1 MRIAK
6 CLRALNNAMKE
17 HKKLEA
23 SMNKLIDASELAVL
37 QNLEEQHQA
46 EVLSLQEKIEN
57 NIITINEIRDEME
70 IMIANG
76 EIEKS

>member
-1 MRIAK
+1 
-6 CLRALNNAMKE
+6 MKE

-23 SMNKLIDASELAVL
+23 SMTKLIDASELAVR

-57 NIITINEIRDEME
+57 NIITVNELRDEME

>member
-1 MRIAK
+1 
-6 CLRALNNAMKE
+6 MKE

-23 SMNKLIDASELAVL
+23 SMTKLINASELAVR

-57 NIITINEIRDEME
+57 NIITINELRDEMD

>member
-1 MRIAK
+1 
-6 CLRALNNAMKE
+6 MKE

-23 SMNKLIDASELAVL
+23 SMTKLINASELAVR

-57 NIITINEIRDEME
+57 NIITVNELRDEME

>member
-1 MRIAK
+1 
-6 CLRALNNAMKE
+6 MKE

-23 SMNKLIDASELAVL
+23 SMTKLIDASELAVR

>member
-1 MRIAK
+1 
-6 CLRALNNAMKE
+6 MKE

-23 SMNKLIDASELAVL
+23 SMTKLIDASELAVR

-46 EVLSLQEKIEN
+46 EVLSLQEKIDN

>member
-1 MRIAK
+1 
-6 CLRALNNAMKE
+6 MKE

-23 SMNKLIDASELAVL
+23 SMTKLINASELAVR

>member
-1 MRIAK
+1 
-6 CLRALNNAMKE
+6 MKE

-23 SMNKLIDASELAVL
+23 SMTKLINASELAVR

-57 NIITINEIRDEME
+57 NIITINELRDEME

>member
-1 MRIAK
+1 
-6 CLRALNNAMKE
+6 MKE

-23 SMNKLIDASELAVL
+23 SMTKLIDASELAVR
-37 QNLEEQHQA
+37 QNLEEQHRA

-57 NIITINEIRDEME
+57 NIITINELRDEME

>member
-1 MRIAK
+1 
-6 CLRALNNAMKE
+6 MKE

-23 SMNKLIDASELAVL
+23 SMTKLIDASELAVL

>member
-1 MRIAK
+1 MT
-6 CLRALNNAMKE
+6 
-17 HKKLEA
+17 
-23 SMNKLIDASELAVL
+23 KLIDASELAVR

-46 EVLSLQEKIEN
+46 EVLSLQEKIDN

>member
-1 MRIAK
+1 
-6 CLRALNNAMKE
+6 MKE

-23 SMNKLIDASELAVL
+23 SMTKLIDASELAVR

-46 EVLSLQEKIEN
+46 EMLSLQEKIEN